1 MAKYADQFFNR
12 LIRNLEYALAAVV
25 IVAIIITF
33 LSSVHKITLADWS
46 NTDTFYDIMRR
57 SLALILGLEFVRML
71 ISHKL
76 NVVLELL
83 AFVVA
88 RKLLLPGITAL
99 DIVLS
104 IIAFVILMMA
114 RHFMFQDD
122 ILVEKE
128 GYS

>member
-128 GYS
+128 EHS